1 MKYCNCHSNHDNTG
15 TINVSTN
22 MAINGNLT
30 VNGTIYYVKSKQDLQ
45 QIESLD
51 STIVFEKINL
61 ANTTLVCIENDL
73 LVNGNL
79 IICEELDY
87 GFTVTGCVISLSTV
101 TI

>member
-1 MKYCNCHSNHDNTG
+1 MYITDCTL
-15 TINVSTN
+15 
-22 MAINGNLT
+22 INGNLT